1 MIDPPN
7 KKAKAYAARCEGSP
21 SEGVGEQPLISSPA
35 FSAPED
41 GQRLG
46 GLFWEAEPLFGL
58 HSSVDARRMAKTR
71 R

>member
-7 KKAKAYAARCEGSP
+7 KKAKAYAARCQRSP
-21 SEGVGEQPLISSPA
+21 PEVVGERPLITSPA
-35 FSAPED
+35 FSAAVD